1 MSMSHSSIL
10 SPGRRIDHVVLPVAD
25 LETARAR
32 HAALGFVVAPVGVHP
47 FGTRN
52 CCVHFADGSFLE
64 PLAVADENEAQSAI
78 AGGNVFIAR
87 DRVYRDRIAIEGF
100 SAVVLQ
106 TDDAR
111 ADHEQFVHAGISA
124 GEILDFSRPTADL
137 SGRTAVAS
145 FRLAFANPPD
155 EEDGYIFTC
164 QRIGVPAIDRSALTR
179 HANGVTGIARVIA
192 VARQP
197 DAVRAW
203 ADGIVMPQVAEIID
217 PDAAADRLGFIMS
230 DRSMVQFAGI
240 HLSTPSLAIVADLLR
255 STGIGYSETKEGALH
270 VPPAPGQ
277 GAHLIFE
284 EP

>member
-1 MSMSHSSIL
+1 MSHSSTL
-10 SPGRRIDHVVLPVAD
+10 SPRRRIDHVVLPVAD

-87 DRVYRDRIAIEGF
+87 DRVYRDRIASEGF

-111 ADHEQFVHAGISA
+111 ADHEQFVHADISG
-124 GEILDFSRPTADL
+124 GEILDFSRLSGDL
-137 SGRTAVAS
+137 SGQAAVAS
-145 FRLAFANPPD
+145 FRLAFANAP
-155 EEDGYIFTC
+155 EEEASYIFTC

-203 ADGIVMPQVAEIID
+203 ADGIVMPRVVEIID

-240 HLSTPSLAIVADLLR
+240 HLSTPSLAILADLLR
-255 STGIGYSETKEGALH
+255 SAGIGYSETKEGALH

-284 EP
+284 ES